1 MNEALLNLVLGI
13 ISGIGFTTI
22 INIPRRSILIAAMI
36 SGIGFL
42 GYNLLVGEDYSKMTA
57 AFVATVVIAVL
68 SEISSRLF
76 KDAATVFIIPAILP
90 LVPGAGMYYAMLAI
104 VEKNYELAGSL
115 ANEVFFMSGAIA
127 LALLATSSVM
137 KMIFSV
143 KDNIEKKL
151 FNKS

>member
-1 MNEALLNLVLGI
+1 MYDALLNLALGI

-42 GYNLLVGEDYSKMTA
+42 GYNLLVGEDYSKMMA

-90 LVPGAGMYYAMLAI
+90 LVPGAGMYYTMLAV
-104 VEKNYELAGSL
+104 VEKNYDLAGSL

-151 FNKS
+151 FDK

>member
-1 MNEALLNLVLGI
+1 MSDALLNLILGI

-22 INIPRRSILIAAMI
+22 INIPRKSILIAAMI

-42 GYNLLVGEDYSKMTA
+42 GYNLLVADDYSKMTA
-57 AFVATVVIAVL
+57 AFISTVVIAVL

-90 LVPGAGMYYAMLAI
+90 LVPGAGMYYAMLAV
-104 VEKNYELAGSL
+104 VEKNYDLAGSL

-127 LALLATSSVM
+127 LALLATSSLM
-137 KMIFSV
+137 KMIFSI
-143 KDNIEKKL
+143 KDSISKKL
-151 FNKS
+151 AS